1 MEQKIKKVRKRDGRI
16 VDFDSSK
23 ITNAI
28 FKAFEA
34 VGEPD
39 FKLAKEL
46 TEKVIE
52 RLKERLSSEEIP
64 QVEQIQDIVEQVL
77 VEEGKAKVAKAY
89 ILYRQK
95 RAEIRREKQQILEK
109 IEIDEVDK
117 RFDINALRVLKSRY
131 LKKDS
136 SGKLIESPKQ
146 LFERVAV
153 HTTLTSLF
161 YDEKVFR
168 KEKGN
173 PWPKEEFEPENWRGK
188 VKIGRYNLNQF
199 HLEALKRVY
208 DRFNQEGKMKISFSE
223 FFNLLKNGYFDKY
236 QKEIETYYNLM
247 AERKFLP
254 NTPALANFGNYLG
267 MGSACFTLD
276 INDSIE
282 SIMDTLKKA
291 SIIFKAGGGVGYN
304 FSKLRPE
311 GDFVKTTGGISSG
324 PISFMTLF
332 DKMTDVIKQGGI
344 RRGASMGILDSDHPD
359 IEKFIVAKRGNKQL
373 RNFNISVFIKEN
385 FWEYFENKKPYP
397 LINPRTKEIVK
408 YVDPQA
414 LFDLIVYQAWESAEP
429 GVIFD
434 EHINKY
440 NPFLETLGPIK
451 CTNPCGELPLY
462 PSESCNLGSINVWAF
477 VKQGAPDIKEKKTEF
492 DWQGFAKIIRLATR
506 FLDNVIDINKY
517 PLPEIEEMTLKTR
530 KIGLGIMGLGDLLY
544 ELGIPYN
551 SPEGFN
557 FMEKIMEFLNYHSKL
572 ESVELAKER
581 GPFPYFKKSFYQK
594 GKLPFRG
601 REKEEGELPF
611 QEKNEEGLNWDAL
624 KEEIKKYG
632 IRNAH
637 TTTSAPTGSISMI
650 AGCSSGIEPVF
661 SLVFEKRVSVGSFYY
676 VDPVFEKT
684 MMKEGL
690 FDDDLIK
697 DVSREEGSIQ
707 NLPYIPKKLKRIFVT
722 AMDIS
727 AEDHIRALAALQ
739 KWTDSSISKTINFPA
754 KATISEMKK
763 AYLLAH
769 QLGCKDLT
777 VFRYKSIK
785 GVLAAGGRKEKK
797 KEEKKEEK
805 LISLKDVKAKG
816 LSVYKEAGSFEGVEG
831 SGSELEKENSSEVEL
846 CPKCHTPLIYAEG
859 CKKCPNCGWG
869 LCNSI

>member
-1 MEQKIKKVRKRDGRI
+1 MEFKKIKKRDGR
-16 VDFDSSK
+16 VVKFDSSK
-23 ITNAI
+23 ITQAI
-28 FKAFEA
+28 FKALRA

-39 FKLAKEL
+39 FDLAKKL

-52 RLKERLSSEEIP
+52 KLKTKIPKGETP
-64 QVEQIQDIVEQVL
+64 QVEQIQDVVEEVL
-77 VEEGKAKVAKAY
+77 VEQGKAKVAKAY

-95 RAEIRREKQQILEK
+95 RTEIRKEKQQILEK
-109 IEIDEVDK
+109 TEIDEVDK
-117 RFDINALRVLKSRY
+117 RFDINALKVLKSRY
-131 LKKDS
+131 LKKDP

-146 LFERVAV
+146 LFQRVAT
-153 HTTLTSLF
+153 HTALASLF
-161 YDEKVFR
+161 YDEKVYS
-168 KEKGN
+168 KEKGRS
-173 PWPKEEFEPENWRGK
+173 WPKEEFKPEEWAGK
-188 VKIGRYNLNQF
+188 IKIGKYPLNQF

-208 DRFNQEGKMKISFSE
+208 DRFNSEGKTKVSFSK
-223 FFNLLKNGYFDKY
+223 FFELLKNGYFDKY

-247 AERKFLP
+247 AERKFMP

-267 MGSACFTLD
+267 MGSACFVLGID
-276 INDSIE
+276 DSIE
-282 SIMDTLKKA
+282 SIMETLKKA

-304 FSKLRPE
+304 FSNLRPE

-359 IEKFIVAKRGNKQL
+359 IEKFIVAKRENRQL

-385 FWEYFENKKPYP
+385 FWEYYKNKKPYP

-408 YVDPQA
+408 YVDPQG
-414 LFDLIVYQAWESAEP
+414 LLDLIAYQAWESAEP

-434 EHINKY
+434 EHINRY
-440 NPFLETLGPIK
+440 NPFLKTLGPIK

-477 VKQGAPDIKEKKTEF
+477 VKRESPEKKAEF
-492 DWQGFAKIIRLATR
+492 DWQEFAKTVRLSTR
-506 FLDNVIDINKY
+506 FLDNVVDINKY
-517 PLPEIEEMTLKTR
+517 PLPEIEKRTLASR

-544 ELGIPYN
+544 ELEIPYN
-551 SPEGFN
+551 SQEGFN

-572 ESVELAKER
+572 ESIELAKER
-581 GPFPYFKKSFYQK
+581 GSFPYFEKSFYPE

-601 REKEEGELPF
+601 RERIEGELPL
-611 QEKNEEGLNWDAL
+611 EEGEKGGLDWEEI
-624 KEEIKKYG
+624 KEKIKKYG
-632 IRNAH
+632 LRNAQ
-637 TTTSAPTGSISMI
+637 TTTNAPTGSISMI

-661 SLVFEKRVSVGSFYY
+661 SLVFEKKVSVGSFYY
-676 VDPVFEKT
+676 VDPVFERA
-684 MMKEGL
+684 MEKEGL
-690 FDDDLIK
+690 FDEDLIK

-707 NLPYIPKKLKRIFVT
+707 NLSYIPKKLKRIFVT
-722 AMDIS
+722 AMDIP
-727 AEDHIRALAALQ
+727 AQDHIRALAALQ

-754 KATISEMKK
+754 QATVSQIKE

-785 GVLAAGGRKEKK
+785 GVLEVGREKERKEK
-797 KEEKKEEK
+797 EEKEKKEK

-816 LSVYKEAGSFEGVEG
+816 PSIYKGAGTFEEVDLKNGEVEG
-831 SGSELEKENSSEVEL
+831 LGESEL
-846 CPKCHTPLIYAEG
+846 CPKCHTPLIYSEG
-859 CKKCPNCGWG
+859 CKRCPNCGWG